1 MLTWGVRLRM
11 GEHGRSRAAR
21 RLLDPEL
28 VYVTAAAT
36 GRVCAMRRIASEIAS
51 AAVGFGE
58 VGVAPI
64 CSR

>member
-1 MLTWGVRLRM
+1 MWGVRLRM
-11 GEHGRSRAAR
+11 GALGRSRAAR

-36 GRVCAMRRIASEIAS
+36 DRVCAMRRIASEIAS
-51 AAVGFGE
+51 AAVGFGD
-58 VGVAPI
+58 VSAASI